1 MNTPTRLDFPLLN
14 SMTRISV
21 LLALLLLQGCAS
33 LDKEECMVADWRLIG
48 YQDGVAGKS
57 AATVGNYRKDC
68 AQHAVVPDLDAYQ
81 AGRAEGLQ
89 EYCKADNGYRL
100 GRAGKGD
107 ATVCPSGLE
116 DDFRA
121 AYNAGRDIYIARDAD
136 KRTRARIK
144 QLEHELYDIEEEKK
158 HLLVELVAEGL
169 SSSPRIQLLYDISE
183 LGKEKDVVEEEL
195 AVLHDR
201 LADRQARLDSLTQHA
216 AR

>member
-1 MNTPTRLDFPLLN
+1 MNALIRPN
-14 SMTRISV
+14 SPSLYSMIRIPA
-21 LLALLLLQGCAS
+21 LLALLVLQGCAS

-89 EYCKADNGYRL
+89 EYCKVDNGYRL
-100 GRAGKGD
+100 GRSGKGY

-116 DDFRA
+116 EDFRA
-121 AYNAGRDIYIARDAD
+121 AYNAGRDIYIARDAV
-136 KRTRARIK
+136 KRTRARIS
-144 QLEHELYDIEEEKK
+144 QLEHALYDIEEEKK

-169 SSSPRIQLLYDISE
+169 SSSQRIQILYDISE